1 MNIEQAK
8 ALKVGDSIEVMSGH
22 WVTVTVGKQYPI
34 IEIVCKSEFKGFIVN
49 DDLGGELKVHLDID
63 KMRLVPEPP
72 TPTQWIPFDKERMSE
87 AGGYRYNGNREVTEL
102 HLFDNGGV
110 AFMLGDEPVEGD
122 KCGKRSAL
130 HATTYNIEMLVP
142 VVVKYPCVCWVS
154 DECKVPSE
162 ELGCSKVIINK
173 LRASGW
179 HEEDMSAWKYATP
192 LTTAELAEIGLKQIS

>member
-8 ALKVGDSIEVMSGH
+8 ALKVGDDIILINGDWEDMTIGKAYPLSG
-22 WVTVTVGKQYPI
+22 VEGKH
-34 IEIVCKSEFKGFIVN
+34 VN
-49 DDLGGELKVHLDID
+49 FLDDLGDIRNCAIAALHSSFD
-63 KMRLVPEPP
+63 LPQP